1 MLTIAI
7 VLVQSHFK
15 SRVEEPNFHARRL
28 DGFVTDVFCVHR
40 PKCLFALYRSTTARS
55 AVGTTPSNRRE
66 EDLLMIAFK
75 LIWLMHAA
83 CKGAMIQPVI
93 SWASEIMSI
102 VD

>member
-1 MLTIAI
+1 MPVAWTDLLQTFF
-7 VLVQSHFK
+7 VYTVQNAFLHSID
-15 SRVEEPNFHARRL
+15 PQQQ
-28 DGFVTDVFCVHR
+28 GVT
-40 PKCLFALYRSTTARS
+40 
-55 AVGTTPSNRRE
+55 VGTTPSNRRE